1 MNDIKR
7 PYQNSKYRSDAQRTS
22 TPVIRSSSANL
33 KVRRAVG
40 EIYDEIDTRAESYA
54 SMKARAKR
62 VDTLAERYER
72 DEYDDEEASPKDDF
86 YSYRPKTQ
94 NLRTE
99 MARARK
105 KNRTILIGTI
115 LAILLGVFILM
126 TYVFNYGT
134 VTLSP
139 KSQYVTL
146 NNKYELPTD
155 SYKIVDLSKTDTK
168 PISSSVTKEVK
179 TKASGKI
186 TIYNNF
192 DGNTQKLVPNTRF
205 ETKDGKVYRITS
217 GVVIPGKT
225 DAGPGSVEASVSADS
240 YGADYNIAA
249 TDFTIPGFKGS
260 ARYTGFYAKS
270 KAPMSG
276 GASGKTA
283 VVSKQDIDD
292 VKALLIPTLEDKVKA
307 EILNIK
313 DDGYVVVPDSLQFEY
328 SDNRDQLSSS
338 SSGAS
343 FEQTV
348 KGRVLLLNTQ
358 QMYKL
363 IARKMMDGYKEESV
377 LLESPEMLTY
387 SYSKDALLS
396 GSSSPQ
402 LLFTYDGRVK
412 YDIDKSAVAN
422 LIVGKDKLEAQ
433 KLLIANYY
441 NVLTGDDA
449 LKIKIM
455 PWWTSSFP
463 SSVSKVHIE
472 ENLLNSQ

>member
-1 MNDIKR
+1 
-7 PYQNSKYRSDAQRTS
+7 
-22 TPVIRSSSANL
+22 VIRSASSNI

-40 EIYDEIDTRAESYA
+40 EIYDEIDTRAETYA
-54 SMKARAKR
+54 SMKARAKK
-62 VDTLAERYER
+62 VDALTERYER
-72 DEYDDEEASPKDDF
+72 DEYDDEEENVKQDF

-94 NLRTE
+94 NLRSE
-99 MARARK
+99 MVRARK
-105 KNRTILIGTI
+105 KNRTILLGSIF
-115 LAILLGVFILM
+115 AILFGVFVLM

-139 KSQYVTL
+139 KSQYVTI
-146 NNKYELPTD
+146 NNKYELPSD

-179 TKASGKI
+179 SKATGKI
-186 TIYNNF
+186 IIYNNF
-192 DGNTQKLVPNTRF
+192 DSSTQKLVPNTRF
-205 ETKDGKVYRITS
+205 ETKDGKVYRITA

-225 DAGPGSVEASVSADS
+225 DAGPGSVEANVSADS
-240 YGADYNIAA
+240 YGADYNIGI
-249 TDFTIPGFKGS
+249 TEFTIPGFKGTP
-260 ARYTGFYAKS
+260 RYTGFYAKS
-270 KAPMSG
+270 KTAMAG

-283 VVSKQDIDD
+283 VVSKED
-292 VKALLIPTLEDKVKA
+292 VEDKKAILVPTLEEKVRV

-343 FEQTV
+343 FQQTV
-348 KGRVLLLNTQ
+348 KGKVLLVNTE

-363 IARKMMDGYKEESV
+363 IARKMMDGYKEEAV
-377 LLESPEMLTY
+377 LLESPEILSY
-387 SYSKDALLS
+387 SYSKDMQLNAS
-396 GSSSPQ
+396 TTPQ
-402 LLFTYDGRVK
+402 LLFTYDGRIK
-412 YDIDKSAVAN
+412 YNIDKDAVAN

-455 PWWTSSFP
+455 PWWSSSFP
-463 SSVSKVHIE
+463 SSVSKVHVE
-472 ENLLNSQ
+472 ENLLNSK